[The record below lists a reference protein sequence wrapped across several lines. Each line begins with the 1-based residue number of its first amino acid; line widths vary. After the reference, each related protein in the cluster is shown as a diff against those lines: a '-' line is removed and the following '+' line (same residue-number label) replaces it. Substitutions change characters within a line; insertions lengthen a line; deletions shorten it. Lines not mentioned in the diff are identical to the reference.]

1 MIYRSKYRHNLTDI
15 VVQQLHL
22 ILHDIY
28 IFSNLTYFLYIRQ
41 HIYDSSKQISILKT
55 CNSQEKRKSFRIF
68 QLKLL
73 FVKINQTTQGQIY
86 SLYIWC
92 VCSKY
97 YTIFGIVPDIVR
109 IILISYI
116 LHCYLHPCHSIRSY
130 LTSFPP
136 ALRPCSF

>member
-22 ILHDIY
+22 ILHNIY
-28 IFSNLTYFLYIRQ
+28 IFSNLIYFLYIRQ
-41 HIYDSSKQISILKT
+41 HIYNSSKQISILKT

-86 SLYIWC
+86 SLYVWC
-92 VCSKY
+92 VLKILYNIRHYSRYRKKY
-97 YTIFGIVPDIVR
+97 LNFIYIIYTLV
-109 IILISYI
+109 ILFTVI
-116 LHCYLHPCHSIRSY
+116 LLVSPLHYVHVHFR
-130 LTSFPP
+130 
-136 ALRPCSF
+136 